1 MRESNTLNKET
12 EIDKEISQKNG
23 YKATNVFTFALG
35 TLFILMLLMTFVFR
49 IQIITVHGN
58 SMYPTLKSGENYL
71 SYSPSLLTHIKKND
85 IIVFNA
91 NKVDDNMKM
100 NNPNANNN
108 TQYIKRVIAVPGDSV
123 RFYKN
128 NIYVNGKEINQD
140 YLEPHNYAGT
150 KVNLSLE
157 NILPTQSTEWNL
169 VSLSNMQSSES
180 GKTSWNKYSKNLTIN
195 KVPPHCYFVLG
206 DNRTISND
214 SRYYGFVPQQAI
226 EGVLIGTHQQK
237 RS

>member
-1 MRESNTLNKET
+1 MRRSNTLNKEN
-12 EIDKEISQKNG
+12 KISQEVNRKNS
-23 YKATNVFTFALG
+23 YNATNIFTFALG
-35 TLFILMLLMTFVFR
+35 TIFIIMIILTFVFK
-49 IQIITVHGN
+49 IQVITIHGN
-58 SMYPTLKSGENYL
+58 SMYPTLKNGENYL
-71 SYSPSLLTHIKKND
+71 SYSPGLLTHIKRND

-91 NKVDDNMKM
+91 SKVDDNMKI

-128 NIYVNGKEINQD
+128 NVYVNGKKINQN
-140 YLEPHNYAGT
+140 YLESHNFAGT

-157 NILPTQSTEWNL
+157 NILPTQSTTWNL
-169 VSLSNMQSSES
+169 VSLSNMQSTES
-180 GKTSWNKYSKNLTIN
+180 GKTSWNKYSKNLTVN

-206 DNRTISND
+206 DNRAISND

-226 EGVLIGTHQQK
+226 DRILIGTHQEK
-237 RS
+237 RN